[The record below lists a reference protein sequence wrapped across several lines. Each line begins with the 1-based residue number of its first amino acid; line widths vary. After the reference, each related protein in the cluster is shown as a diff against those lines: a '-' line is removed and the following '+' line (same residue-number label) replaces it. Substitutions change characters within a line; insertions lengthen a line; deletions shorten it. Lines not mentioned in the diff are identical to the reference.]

1 MAASRAT
8 ASALGGVLGD
18 FTARGVAPTL
28 RALGLTELIGQPL
41 TDVLLGVLE
50 RVCPPG
56 STVDDAIAREAYL
69 QALIE
74 CTAAEG
80 SQVPFTEEL
89 AIQLIESYAAN
100 SICLQIANDVGTK
113 ALDVAPSVSTALHVE
128 EQLRE
133 YVEGAVRDAVQA
145 ARSDGV
151 PLDRIEAGR
160 IASEIYPSAWE
171 MLRVL
176 NDDEGGDE

>member
-1 MAASRAT
+1 
-8 ASALGGVLGD
+8 V
-18 FTARGVAPTL
+18 
-28 RALGLTELIGQPL
+28 
-41 TDVLLGVLE
+41 DVLVGILE

-69 QALIE
+69 QALIQ
-74 CTAAEG
+74 CTADTPDG
-80 SQVPFTEEL
+80 SQVPFSEAL
-89 AIQLIESYAAN
+89 ALQILESYATN

-113 ALDVAPSVSTALHVE
+113 ALDVAPSVTTALHVE

-133 YVEGAVRDAVQA
+133 YVEGAVRDAIQA
-145 ARSDGV
+145 ARSNGV

-160 IASEIYPSAWE
+160 IAGEIYPSAWE

-176 NDDEGGDE
+176 NDDEDGDE